1 MGMRDGS
8 RGYMDAEN
16 GRVVVRFA
24 DKFTMK
30 MMSGDAAKTALAVQ
44 TSTREGKN
52 IPLERISYEYAE
64 KSDTDGDDFFDKLDN
79 I

>member
-1 MGMRDGS
+1 
-8 RGYMDAEN
+8 MDAEN

-30 MMSGDAAKTALAVQ
+30 MMSGDAAKAALAVQ
-44 TSTREGKN
+44 ISTREDKN
-52 IPLERISYEYAE
+52 IPPERISYEYVE